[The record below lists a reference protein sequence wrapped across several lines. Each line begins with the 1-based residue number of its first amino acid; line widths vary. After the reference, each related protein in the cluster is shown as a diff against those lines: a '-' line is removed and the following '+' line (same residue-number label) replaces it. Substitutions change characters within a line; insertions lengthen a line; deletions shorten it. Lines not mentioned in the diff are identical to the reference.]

1 MGSAKPSFE
10 SEFLDN
16 YLKFGLGSM
25 PKADVD
31 ALVMYLLDRHGYAGS
46 PPLARLGNQIV
57 SERLRTPVSKVRK
70 LRYDAALKF
79 GTARVE
85 DEARGRLLAALALAT
100 LEPQD
105 GKICLI
111 IEDSLAK
118 NWLQGQLKIH
128 PQVFDHSFNSEIVR
142 VSAQGLFTVLGSIFD
157 RAELETFRTAYD
169 TLQQTRCGPAGQ
181 AVQGDGPQLCRRR
194 RENGRRGRGGRGQ
207 GPSTGLNF
215 PLAGRALATPR
226 RTGARSPAS
235 RAPTTAA
242 GRYSCVGL
250 GWMPMGGGGACKGG
264 VASGLLAKLRSTG
277 RPKAEVT
284 KERITIRLSPDV
296 LSAFRASGSGW
307 C

>member
-128 PQVFDHSFNSEIVR
+128 QQVFDHSFNSEIVR

-157 RAELETFRTAYD
+157 RAELETFRAACD
-169 TLQQTRCGPAGQ
+169 TLQQTEGAARRARLFKAMVRSFAEGAARMAGEGVV
-181 AVQGDGPQLCRRR
+181 AV
-194 RENGRRGRGGRGQ
+194 
-207 GPSTGLNF
+207 
-215 PLAGRALATPR
+215 
-226 RTGARSPAS
+226 
-235 RAPTTAA
+235 
-242 GRYSCVGL
+242 V
-250 GWMPMGGGGACKGG
+250 
-264 VASGLLAKLRSTG
+264 
-277 RPKAEVT
+277 KAH
-284 KERITIRLSPDV
+284 LP
-296 LSAFRASGSGW
+296 G
-307 C
+307 